1 MASIKIMINGLPG
14 NMAAEVTRMA
24 YGDDDF
30 DIIAA
35 SLTGPEITQTETAIN
50 ASKIRLIQPDMRDAA
65 LVELIAEHGPFICVD
80 YTHPSAV
87 NANAELYCRHRLPFV
102 MGTTGGEREQMLE
115 TVRRSPV
122 AAVIAPNMAKPIVG
136 LQAMMAYAADHFPG
150 LFDGYNLD
158 VTESHQAGK
167 ADTSGTAKAMVA
179 YFNRLGVPFSAEEI
193 IKVRDPLEQQQRLGV
208 PETHLEGHG
217 WHTYRLTSADE
228 TVAIGFMHNVNGR
241 RVYAAGTLDA
251 VRFLAQKIPQNESG
265 IVFDMIDVLKG
276 V

>member
-1 MASIKIMINGLPG
+1 MAPIKIMINGLPG
-14 NMAAEVTRMA
+14 NMAAEVVQMA
-24 YGDDDF
+24 QGDDEF
-30 DIIAA
+30 DVITA
-35 SLTGPEITQTETAIN
+35 SLTGPEITQTEAAIN
-50 ASKIRLIQPDMRDAA
+50 DAKIRLIQPDMRDTA
-65 LVELIAEHGPFICVD
+65 LAELIAGHGPFICVD

-87 NANAELYCRHRLPFV
+87 NDNAELYCRHRLPFV
-102 MGTTGGEREQMLE
+102 MGTTGGERQLLLE

-122 AAVIAPNMAKPIVG
+122 AAVIAPNMAKQIVG
-136 LQAMMAYAADHFPG
+136 LQAMLAYAADHFPG
-150 LFDGYNLD
+150 LFDGYRLD

-167 ADTSGTAKAMVA
+167 ADTSGTAKAMVV
-179 YFNRLGVPFSAEEI
+179 YFNRLGVAFSVDEI

-208 PETHLEGHG
+208 PEAYLKGHG
-217 WHTYRLTSADE
+217 WHTYRLNSADE

-251 VRFLAQKIPQNESG
+251 VRYLAKKVAQGRSG